1 VRVARGRTQTVGAAT
16 GLVACSPPPKI
27 LADTSDVLILPLV
40 GPEVLTG
47 STRMKAGTATK
58 LVLNTLTTGAMIR
71 LGRCYGNLMVDLLA
85 LSDKLKDR
93 GERIVMECGAV
104 DRASARGAIT
114 AAEGSVKLAI
124 VMVRRGVG

>member
-1 VRVARGRTQTVGAAT
+1 
-16 GLVACSPPPKI
+16 
-27 LADTSDVLILPLV
+27 
-40 GPEVLTG
+40 
-47 STRMKAGTATK
+47 
-58 LVLNTLTTGAMIR
+58 MIR

-124 VMVRRGVG
+124 VMVRRGVGRDEARRLLDAAGGFVRRAIGDPPPVKT